1 MPEGFAHDP
10 AAVRAFGDV
19 FTQASAQVEQVRAT
33 LGDTSSRTADFGAS
47 WRGHGDEFER
57 YFAAL
62 TEDLANLRR
71 HLGAVGVQL
80 SDGTDLVVETD
91 ADSGGE

>member
-10 AAVRAFGDV
+10 ASIRAFGDV
-19 FTQASAQVEQVRAT
+19 FAEASAQVERVRAT
-33 LGDTSSRTADFGAS
+33 LGNTSARAADFGDS
-47 WRGHGDEFER
+47 WRAHGEDFER

-71 HLGAVGVQL
+71 QLSAVGAQL
-80 SDGTDLVVETD
+80 AEGTDLVVETD
-91 ADSGGE
+91 AGSGGE